1 MNYESV
7 FEKNKKNWYNFKS
20 NENNK
25 KIRIRDAAKIFKT
38 SEANLLSTQT
48 NDNVFFLKLDLE
60 YFFHV
65 IKTIDKLMFL
75 TRNDIMVHELIL
87 SGDQIIFAEDR
98 ILFHENNL
106 PILSINKDDI
116 KFSFFETSYHGKK
129 KLHSLQLFDTE
140 GEAVLKIYLKGKD
153 QVKFLKI
160 KSKQKV
166 DYNFEVQKI
175 NVKNYIKMKNDFDI
189 FYDFSEDANVRFD
202 VIKHS
207 KLILRDLLENFSKE
221 KLPIQIH
228 GFGNNTLQ
236 YFFGKIKNIVD
247 FGPWI
252 NIIDKKF
259 NLHVLEDKIK
269 YSQINRFSHGK
280 INYVSVEFF
289 DKSNNT
295 VLGISSLK
303 DHQKKFQQ
311 IIDKIGVSY
320 NA

>member
-7 FEKNKKNWYNFKS
+7 FEENKKKWFDFKS

-25 KIRIRDAAKIFKT
+25 KIRIRDAAKILKT
-38 SEANLLSTQT
+38 SEANLLSTQI

-75 TRNDIMVHELIL
+75 TRNDIIVHELIL
-87 SGDQIIFAEDR
+87 GGDQIIYAQDR
-98 ILFHENNL
+98 ILFHENNI

-129 KLHSLQLFDTE
+129 QLHSLQLFDAV

-153 QVKFLKI
+153 QEKFLKI

-175 NVKNYIKMKNDFDI
+175 NVKSYIKTKNNFDI

-207 KLILRDLLENFSKE
+207 KFILRDLIENFSKE

-269 YSQINRFSHGK
+269 YSQINRFSHGN

-289 DKSNNT
+289 DKNNNN

-303 DHQKKFQQ
+303 DNQKKFQQ
-311 IIDKIGVSY
+311 IIDKIGVLY